1 MGFIAVVGAG
11 AVGGALART
20 LAVRDRVAEVR
31 LIDPHGQV
39 AAGKALDIMQSG
51 PVEPFSTRVTSAGDW
66 MAASGADVIV
76 LADAAKTGQELAG
89 ETGLALLRQLVT
101 LDTAAPIVLAG
112 AASAREL
119 IARGVRELRQPRA
132 RLLGSAPAALES
144 ALRAVAGVLLDTSGT
159 EIVLRVVGVPPGRA
173 VVAWEAAT
181 ASGLPL
187 SGQMPSHVIGSLG
200 DRIPGL
206 WPPGPY
212 ALASAAARV
221 VEAIVRR
228 GRGRHSCFVAL
239 DAGASRTA
247 VAAMPVELGQE
258 GIRKVV
264 APVLTPQEQTRLEN
278 ALED

>member
-11 AVGGALART
+11 AIGGALART

-39 AAGKALDIMQSG
+39 AAGKALDITQSG

-66 MAASGADVIV
+66 MAAAGADAIV
-76 LADAAKTGQELAG
+76 LADAADTGHELAG

-101 LDTAAPIVLAG
+101 VDTSAPIVLAG
-112 AASAREL
+112 AAAAREL
-119 IARGVRELRQPRA
+119 IARGVGELRQPRA

-187 SGQMPSHVIGSLG
+187 SGQMPSHLIGSLG
-200 DRIPGL
+200 ERIPGL

-221 VEAIVRR
+221 VEAIVRH

-247 VAAMPVELGQE
+247 VAAMPVELGRE

-264 APVLTPQEQTRLEN
+264 APMLTPQEQTLLEN
-278 ALED
+278 ALEG